1 MNQKNLRLINL
12 EKIKINIMIEK
23 NILFTFLFST
33 TLFSQGNIEIIS
45 LQDAIDIALEK
56 NINIK
61 QSELNL
67 KNSELSKSDAIGNF
81 LPNIGASA
89 NHQWNVGRGINVTT
103 NIIEEITTQFSSASA
118 SVGLPV
124 YSGSRNVY
132 QLHRANLEILASKY
146 QLEDIKD
153 DVKLFVANSY
163 LQIMFNKEILKVQK
177 SQLEITKEEY
187 KRTKDL
193 IESGIFS
200 PRQIFEIEANLAS
213 QEQNVVLA
221 ENNLRDVKLN
231 LAQVLLIDN
240 YESFDI
246 ADEDFSI
253 PFSDILENSPKEI
266 YEKAKT
272 FRNDIKL
279 AETNISI
286 AEKDINI
293 AKSFRLPSLTS
304 FYSFNTRVS
313 YLENA
318 PSFNDQLDFNK
329 GQTYGFGLNIPIF
342 QGKAISNNIE
352 RSKINL
358 DRLKFQYEQE
368 KLNLENTINQA
379 YNDLVG
385 AIKFYEASNKTVKSL
400 ESAFEDASDRFLLGS
415 LNSFDFIQSK
425 QLYEAAVSENIRA
438 KFDYIFRLKVLEF
451 YFGLPLSIPMDN

>member
-1 MNQKNLRLINL
+1 MINL
-12 EKIKINIMIEK
+12 ERTKKKIMIKK
-23 NILFTFLFST
+23 NILFAFFIST
-33 TLFSQGNIEIIS
+33 IAFSQVDNNIIS

-67 KNSELSKSDAIGNF
+67 DNSELGRSDAIGNF
-81 LPNIGASA
+81 LPTIGASA

-103 NIIEEITTQFSSASA
+103 NIIEEITTQFSSATA
-118 SVGLPV
+118 SIGLPI
-124 YSGSRNVY
+124 YNGSRNVN

-177 SQLEITKEEY
+177 SQLEITKVEY
-187 KRTKDL
+187 ERTQDL
-193 IESGIFS
+193 INSGIFS

-213 QEQNVVLA
+213 QEQSVVQA
-221 ENNLRDVKLN
+221 ENNLRDAKLN
-231 LAQVLLIDN
+231 LAQVLLLED
-240 YESFDI
+240 YENFDI
-246 ADEDFSI
+246 ANEDFSI

-266 YEKAKT
+266 FEKAKT

-286 AEKDINI
+286 AEKDIQI
-293 AKSFRLPSLTS
+293 SKSFRLPSITS
-304 FYSFNTRVS
+304 FYSWNTRIS
-313 YLENA
+313 YVENL
-318 PSFNDQLDFNK
+318 PSFQDQFNLNK
-329 GQTYGFGLNIPIF
+329 GQTYGFGINIPIF
-342 QGKAISNNIE
+342 QGRAISNNIQ
-352 RSKINL
+352 RTKINL
-358 DRLKFQYEQE
+358 ERLKFQYEQE
-368 KLNLENTINQA
+368 KLNLENTVYQA

-385 AIKFYEASNKTVKSL
+385 AVKLYDASNKTVKSL
-400 ESAFEDASDRFLLGS
+400 RSAFEDATDRYLLGS

-425 QLYEAAVSENIRA
+425 QAYEAAVSENIRA

-451 YFGLPLSIPMDN
+451 YFGLPLSVPQY

>member
-1 MNQKNLRLINL
+1 LINL

-103 NIIEEITTQFSSASA
+103 NIIEEITTQFSSATA

>member
-1 MNQKNLRLINL
+1 
-12 EKIKINIMIEK
+12 MIEK

-103 NIIEEITTQFSSASA
+103 NIIEEITTQFSSATA

-368 KLNLENTINQA
+368 KLNLENTVNQA

>member
-1 MNQKNLRLINL
+1 LINL

-103 NIIEEITTQFSSASA
+103 NIIEEITTQFSSATA

-304 FYSFNTRVS
+304 FYSFSTRVS
-313 YLENA
+313 YLDNA

-425 QLYEAAVSENIRA
+425 QLYETAVSENIRA

>member
-1 MNQKNLRLINL
+1 M
-12 EKIKINIMIEK
+12 IKK
-23 NILFTFLFST
+23 NILFAFFIST
-33 TLFSQGNIEIIS
+33 IAFSQVDNNIIS

-67 KNSELSKSDAIGNF
+67 DNSELGRSDAIGNF
-81 LPNIGASA
+81 LPTIGASA

-103 NIIEEITTQFSSASA
+103 NIIEEITTQFSSATA
-118 SVGLPV
+118 SIGLPI
-124 YSGSRNVY
+124 YNGSRNVN

-177 SQLEITKEEY
+177 SQLEITKVEY
-187 KRTKDL
+187 ERTQDL
-193 IESGIFS
+193 IDSGIFS

-213 QEQNVVLA
+213 QEQSVVQA
-221 ENNLRDVKLN
+221 ENNLRDAKLN
-231 LAQVLLIDN
+231 LAQVLLLDD
-240 YESFDI
+240 YENFDI
-246 ADEDFSI
+246 ANEDFSI

-266 YEKAKT
+266 FEKAKT

-286 AEKDINI
+286 AEKDIQI
-293 AKSFRLPSLTS
+293 SKSFRLPSITS
-304 FYSFNTRVS
+304 FYSWNTRIS
-313 YLENA
+313 YVENL
-318 PSFNDQLDFNK
+318 PSFQEQFDLNK
-329 GQTYGFGLNIPIF
+329 GQTYGFGINIPIF
-342 QGKAISNNIE
+342 QGRAISNNIQ
-352 RSKINL
+352 RTKINL
-358 DRLKFQYEQE
+358 ERLKFQYEQE
-368 KLNLENTINQA
+368 KLNLENTVYQA

-385 AIKFYEASNKTVKSL
+385 AIKLYDASNKTVKSL
-400 ESAFEDASDRFLLGS
+400 RSAFEDATDRYLLGS

-425 QLYEAAVSENIRA
+425 QAYEASVSENIRA

-451 YFGLPLSIPMDN
+451 YFGLPLSVPQY

>member
-1 MNQKNLRLINL
+1 LINL

>member
-1 MNQKNLRLINL
+1 
-12 EKIKINIMIEK
+12 MILK
-23 NILFTFLFST
+23 TDKSITMKYKFLLSAFLFNT
-33 TLFSQGNIEIIS
+33 LLFSQSDIRIIS

-67 KNSELSKSDAIGNF
+67 KNSELNKSDAIGNF

-89 NHQWNVGRGINVTT
+89 NHQWNVGRGVNVTT
-103 NIIEEITTQFSSASA
+103 NIIEEITTQFSSATA

-124 YSGSRNVY
+124 YNGSRNVY
-132 QLHRANLEILASKY
+132 QLHRANLEILSSKY

-163 LQIMFNKEILKVQK
+163 LQIMFNKEILKVQQ
-177 SQLEITKEEY
+177 SQLEITREEY

-213 QEQNVVLA
+213 QEQSVVLA

-231 LAQVLLIDN
+231 LAQVLLIDD

-253 PFSDILENSPKEI
+253 PFSNILENSPKEI
-266 YEKAKT
+266 FEKAKT

-279 AETNISI
+279 AETNIFI
-286 AEKDINI
+286 AEKDIKI
-293 AKSFRLPSLTS
+293 AKSFRLPSITS
-304 FYSFNTRVS
+304 FYSWNTRIS
-313 YLENA
+313 YLDNL
-318 PSFNDQLDFNK
+318 PSFEDQFDLNK
-329 GQTYGFGLNIPIF
+329 GQTFGLGLNIPIF
-342 QGKAISNNIE
+342 QGRAISNNIE

-358 DRLKFQYEQE
+358 ERLKFQYEQE
-368 KLNLENTINQA
+368 KLNLENTVNVA

-400 ESAFEDASDRFLLGS
+400 QSAFEDASDRFLLGS
-415 LNSFDFIQSK
+415 INSFDFIQSK
-425 QLYEAAVSENIRA
+425 QLYEASVSENIRA

-451 YFGLPLSIPMDN
+451 YFGLPLTIPMVN

>member
-1 MNQKNLRLINL
+1 M
-12 EKIKINIMIEK
+12 IKK
-23 NILFTFLFST
+23 NILFAFFIST
-33 TLFSQGNIEIIS
+33 IAFSQVDNNIIS

-67 KNSELSKSDAIGNF
+67 DNSELGRSDAIGNF
-81 LPNIGASA
+81 LPTIGASA

-103 NIIEEITTQFSSASA
+103 NIIEEITTQFSSATA
-118 SVGLPV
+118 SIGLPI
-124 YSGSRNVY
+124 YNGSRNVN

-177 SQLEITKEEY
+177 SQLEITKVEY
-187 KRTKDL
+187 ERTQDL
-193 IESGIFS
+193 IDSGIFS

-213 QEQNVVLA
+213 QEQSVVQA
-221 ENNLRDVKLN
+221 ENNLRDAKLN
-231 LAQVLLIDN
+231 LAQVLLLDD
-240 YESFDI
+240 YENFDI
-246 ADEDFSI
+246 ANEDFSI

-266 YEKAKT
+266 FEKAKT

-286 AEKDINI
+286 AEKDIQI
-293 AKSFRLPSLTS
+293 SKSFRLPSITS
-304 FYSFNTRVS
+304 FYSWNTRIS
-313 YLENA
+313 YVDNL
-318 PSFNDQLDFNK
+318 PSFNDQFDLNK
-329 GQTYGFGLNIPIF
+329 GQTYGFGINIPIF
-342 QGKAISNNIE
+342 QGRAISNNIQ
-352 RSKINL
+352 RTKINL
-358 DRLKFQYEQE
+358 ERLKFQYEQE
-368 KLNLENTINQA
+368 KLNLENTVYQA

-385 AIKFYEASNKTVKSL
+385 AIKLYDASNKTVKSL
-400 ESAFEDASDRFLLGS
+400 RSAFEDATDRYLLGS

-425 QLYEAAVSENIRA
+425 QAYEASVSENIRA

-451 YFGLPLSIPMDN
+451 YFGLPLSVPQY

>member
-1 MNQKNLRLINL
+1 MINL

-103 NIIEEITTQFSSASA
+103 NIIEEITTQFSSATA

>member
-1 MNQKNLRLINL
+1 M
-12 EKIKINIMIEK
+12 IKK
-23 NILFTFLFST
+23 NILFAFFISTFA
-33 TLFSQGNIEIIS
+33 FSQVDNNIIS

-67 KNSELSKSDAIGNF
+67 DNSELGRSDAIGNF
-81 LPNIGASA
+81 LPTIGASA

-103 NIIEEITTQFSSASA
+103 NIIEEITTQFSSATA
-118 SVGLPV
+118 SIGLPI
-124 YSGSRNVY
+124 YNGSRNVN

-177 SQLEITKEEY
+177 SQLEITKVEY
-187 KRTKDL
+187 ERTQDL
-193 IESGIFS
+193 IDSGIFS

-213 QEQNVVLA
+213 QEQSVVQA
-221 ENNLRDVKLN
+221 ENNLRDAKLN
-231 LAQVLLIDN
+231 LAQVLLLDD
-240 YESFDI
+240 YENFDI
-246 ADEDFSI
+246 ANEDFSI

-266 YEKAKT
+266 FEKAKT

-286 AEKDINI
+286 AEKDIQI
-293 AKSFRLPSLTS
+293 SKSFRLPSITS
-304 FYSFNTRVS
+304 FYSWNTRIS
-313 YLENA
+313 YVDNL
-318 PSFNDQLDFNK
+318 PSFNDQFDLNK
-329 GQTYGFGLNIPIF
+329 GQTYGFGINIPIF
-342 QGKAISNNIE
+342 QGRAISNNIQ
-352 RSKINL
+352 RTKINL
-358 DRLKFQYEQE
+358 ERLKFQYEQE
-368 KLNLENTINQA
+368 KLNLENTVYQA

-385 AIKFYEASNKTVKSL
+385 AIKLYEASNKTVKSL
-400 ESAFEDASDRFLLGS
+400 KSAFEDATDRYLLGS

-425 QLYEAAVSENIRA
+425 QAYEASVSENIRA

-451 YFGLPLSIPMDN
+451 YFGLPLSVPQY

>member
-1 MNQKNLRLINL
+1 M
-12 EKIKINIMIEK
+12 IKK
-23 NILFTFLFST
+23 NILFAFFIST
-33 TLFSQGNIEIIS
+33 IAFSQVDNNIIS

-67 KNSELSKSDAIGNF
+67 DNSELGRSDAIGNF
-81 LPNIGASA
+81 LPTIGASA

-103 NIIEEITTQFSSASA
+103 NIIEEITTQFSSATA
-118 SVGLPV
+118 SIGLPI
-124 YSGSRNVY
+124 YNGSRNVN

-177 SQLEITKEEY
+177 SQLEITKVEY
-187 KRTKDL
+187 ERTQDL
-193 IESGIFS
+193 IDSGIFS

-213 QEQNVVLA
+213 QEQSVVQA
-221 ENNLRDVKLN
+221 ENNLRDAKLN
-231 LAQVLLIDN
+231 LAQVLLLDD
-240 YESFDI
+240 YENFDI
-246 ADEDFSI
+246 ANEDFSI

-266 YEKAKT
+266 FEKAKT

-286 AEKDINI
+286 AEKDIQI
-293 AKSFRLPSLTS
+293 SKSFRLPSITS
-304 FYSFNTRVS
+304 FYSWNTRIS
-313 YLENA
+313 YVDNL
-318 PSFNDQLDFNK
+318 PSFQDQFDLNK
-329 GQTYGFGLNIPIF
+329 GQTYGFGINIPIF
-342 QGKAISNNIE
+342 QGRAISNNIQ
-352 RSKINL
+352 RTKINL
-358 DRLKFQYEQE
+358 ERLKFQYEQE
-368 KLNLENTINQA
+368 KLNLENTVYQA

-385 AIKFYEASNKTVKSL
+385 AIKLYEASNKTVKSL
-400 ESAFEDASDRFLLGS
+400 KSAFEDATDRYLLGS

-425 QLYEAAVSENIRA
+425 QAYEASVSENIRA

-451 YFGLPLSIPMDN
+451 YFGLPLSVPQY

>member
-1 MNQKNLRLINL
+1 MINL
-12 EKIKINIMIEK
+12 ERTKKKIMIKK
-23 NILFTFLFST
+23 NILFAFFIST
-33 TLFSQGNIEIIS
+33 IAFSQVDNNIIS

-67 KNSELSKSDAIGNF
+67 DNSELGRSDAIGNF
-81 LPNIGASA
+81 LPTIGASA

-103 NIIEEITTQFSSASA
+103 NIIEEITTQFSSATA
-118 SVGLPV
+118 SIGLPI
-124 YSGSRNVY
+124 YNGSRNVN

-177 SQLEITKEEY
+177 SQLEITKVEY
-187 KRTKDL
+187 ERTQDL
-193 IESGIFS
+193 IDSGIFS

-213 QEQNVVLA
+213 QEQSVVQA
-221 ENNLRDVKLN
+221 ENNLRDAKLN
-231 LAQVLLIDN
+231 LAQVLLLDD
-240 YESFDI
+240 YENFDI
-246 ADEDFSI
+246 ANEDFSI

-266 YEKAKT
+266 FEKAKT

-286 AEKDINI
+286 AEKDIQI
-293 AKSFRLPSLTS
+293 SKSFRLPSITS
-304 FYSFNTRVS
+304 FYSWNTRIS
-313 YLENA
+313 YVENL
-318 PSFNDQLDFNK
+318 PSFQDQFDLNK
-329 GQTYGFGLNIPIF
+329 GQTYGFGINIPIF
-342 QGKAISNNIE
+342 QGRAISNNIQ
-352 RSKINL
+352 RTKINL
-358 DRLKFQYEQE
+358 ERLKFQYEQE
-368 KLNLENTINQA
+368 KLNLENTVYQA

-385 AIKFYEASNKTVKSL
+385 AIKLYEASNKTVKSL
-400 ESAFEDASDRFLLGS
+400 KSAFEDATDRYLLGS

-425 QLYEAAVSENIRA
+425 QAYEASVSENIRA

-451 YFGLPLSIPMDN
+451 YFGLPLSVPQY